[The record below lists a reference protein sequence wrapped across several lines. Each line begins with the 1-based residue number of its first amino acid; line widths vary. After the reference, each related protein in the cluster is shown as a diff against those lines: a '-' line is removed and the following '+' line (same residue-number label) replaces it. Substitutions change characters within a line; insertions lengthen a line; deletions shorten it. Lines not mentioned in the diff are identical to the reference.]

1 MHTDTRTSSKSGN
14 VHLQELGD
22 STQAPET
29 PYPHQEPPS
38 SPTPTGER
46 LARPI
51 VMGVSHEFRASMRTT
66 QVKSL
71 ATDHQL
77 CHRHHHPRE
86 HSHYGQY
93 PFTENTSCLSLASF
107 RQRRNFDDPE
117 PYRMENE
124 ETMRIRAER
133 VAKRG
138 ASESDRSKTSFGK
151 ELELAFTPM
160 EHGHDRS
167 ERSFDT
173 ETTRSDNSTP
183 QAEQG
188 HGTLATLWLG
198 LWRLLSWLVFPTMI
212 AIAMSIIESGRRPAC
227 PLEAKLNGSCPLP
240 SPPQASLTPHTVIC
254 RIWPFNLSGF
264 LCSSPQKY
272 HTLYTD
278 LPSQEVQSLAD
289 LSSKIDWIQT
299 ALLNIGEQ
307 EDVGEPPAKIDAFSV
322 YLARFED
329 RMIQVSKEVGEIS
342 KLAASGRGFSDQ
354 GSALKALLEEIRKA
368 VSTPGKEQLT
378 EAEIALITQVID
390 KHLDRRLEDDILQ
403 PDYALLSAGG
413 RIIHRLTTST
423 YLRGYSAGLWDRL
436 NVFRKKTASAT
447 VTCRSPEIALI
458 PDVHAGECWAIGGSQ
473 GQITIRLA
481 RPIMVT
487 AVTIEHADPRVIL
500 DVGSAPREVEV
511 WSLNQLYPDDH
522 NLSFLQGVLSS
533 RPWTPSKDDKRV
545 LEDLGDD
552 QESDGESSKTTIEG
566 RWWREGAPYP
576 GARLLTI
583 AEYRTKAASEATDQ
597 RWARQQT
604 FSIPAS
610 KQSLSTVVLF
620 RINSN
625 WGHPEFTCLYR
636 VQVHGHPPE

>member
-1 MHTDTRTSSKSGN
+1 MHTYSRTSSKSGN
-14 VHLQELGD
+14 IHLQELGD
-22 STQAPET
+22 STQVSET

-46 LARPI
+46 PARPV
-51 VMGVSHEFRASMRTT
+51 VMGVSHKFRASMRAT
-66 QVKSL
+66 QDKSL
-71 ATDHQL
+71 VTDHQL
-77 CHRHHHPRE
+77 CHRHHQPQG
-86 HSHYGQY
+86 HSHYRQY
-93 PFTENTSCLSLASF
+93 PLIENTSYLTLAPF
-107 RQRRNFDDPE
+107 RLQRNFDDPE

-133 VAKRG
+133 VAKQG
-138 ASESDRSKTSFGK
+138 ASGSDRSKAISGK
-151 ELELAFTPM
+151 ELELAFTPV

-167 ERSFDT
+167 ERSFGT
-173 ETTRSDNSTP
+173 ETSRSGNSTP

-188 HGTLATLWLG
+188 HDTLATLWLG
-198 LWRLLSWLVFPTMI
+198 LWRLLSWLVFPTMF
-212 AIAMSIIESGRRPAC
+212 AIALSIIESGLNPAC

-240 SPPQASLTPHTVIC
+240 SPPQASLKPHTAIC
-254 RIWPFNLSGF
+254 RIWPFNSSGF
-264 LCSSPQKY
+264 LCSSQQKY
-272 HTLYTD
+272 HTLYTH
-278 LPSQEVQSLAD
+278 LPPQEVQSLAD

-299 ALLNIGEQ
+299 ALLNMGEQ
-307 EDVGEPPAKIDAFSV
+307 EDVGELPAKIDAFSMC
-322 YLARFED
+322 LARFED
-329 RMIQVSKEVGEIS
+329 RLIQVSKEVGEIS
-342 KLAASGRGFSDQ
+342 KLMASSGGSSDQ
-354 GSALKALLEEIRKA
+354 GSALKVLLEEIWKA
-368 VSTPGKEQLT
+368 VSTPGKERLT
-378 EAEIALITQVID
+378 EAEIATIAQLIE

-413 RIIHRLTTST
+413 RIIHRLTTPT
-423 YLRGYSAGLWDRL
+423 YLRGYSNRLRDRL
-436 NVFRKKTASAT
+436 NIFRKKTASTT
-447 VTCRSPEIALI
+447 VTGRSPETALI

-473 GQITIRLA
+473 GQVTIRLA

-487 AVTIEHADPRVIL
+487 AVTIEHADPRVVL

-511 WSLNQLYPDDH
+511 WSLNQLYPDD

-533 RPWTPSKDDKRV
+533 RPWTSSKDDESV

-552 QESDGESSKTTIEG
+552 QESDEESSGTTIEG

-583 AEYRTKAASEATDQ
+583 AEYRTKAASAATDW

-610 KQSLSTVVLF
+610 KQSLSTAVLL